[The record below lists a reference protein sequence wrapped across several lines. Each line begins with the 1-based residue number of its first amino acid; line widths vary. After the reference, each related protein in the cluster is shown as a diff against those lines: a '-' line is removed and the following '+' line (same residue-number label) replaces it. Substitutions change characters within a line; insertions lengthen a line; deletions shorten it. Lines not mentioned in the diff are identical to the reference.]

1 MLTLKTKDINISTGG
16 PLIAI
21 LNRLDA
27 EKLDIQ
33 ALDRI
38 KLQHS
43 RNSIIAAIDISETN
57 EISFGNVFWTITSS
71 SKIIGFKL
79 NSLKLPSSPLSESK
93 MLSISKDIFALWE
106 KYL

>member
-57 EISFGNVFWTITSS
+57 EISFGNVFVALILKFITIH
-71 SKIIGFKL
+71 I
-79 NSLKLPSSPLSESK
+79 
-93 MLSISKDIFALWE
+93 MLL
-106 KYL
+106 YQQV